1 MIRFGIVGFGLHAE
15 KRMMPAFALSKKC
28 KVTALSRR
36 TVEKAEQSSRQWKI
50 PLAFDSAAELARS
63 PKVDAVFV
71 TTPNN
76 GHLPD
81 VLAAVAAGKPVLC
94 EKPLAMNAAE
104 CRQMVETARK
114 AKVPLG
120 VAHVFRF
127 EESVLRLRERVAAGE
142 IGKPLFARSEFH
154 FFADASHPRLWL
166 HDLRVAGGGPIADIG
181 VHCVDSLRFVLQ
193 DEVVRVSTR
202 GAHDELSGEME
213 AAAALML
220 EFSRGT
226 LATALVSYRA
236 EYRTPF
242 EVIGP
247 TGTLGGDHFLNV
259 EQPIALELHRGG
271 KVVESETVSN
281 NLAYVRMVD
290 AFAEAMERKTEY
302 SIPGEE
308 GWQNQEILDA
318 AYRSMHSGKAEEVP
332 RVRRG

>member
-1 MIRFGIVGFGLHAE
+1 MVRFGIVGFGLHAE

-36 TVEKAEQSSRQWKI
+36 TMEKARASSQQWKV
-50 PLAFDSAAELARS
+50 PLAFDSAEKLAQS
-63 PKVDAVFV
+63 PEVDAVFV

-76 GHLPD
+76 GHLSD

-94 EKPLAMNAAE
+94 EKPLAMNSGE
-104 CRQMVETARK
+104 CRQMVEAARK
-114 AKVPLG
+114 AKVLFG

-127 EESVLRLRERVAAGE
+127 EQSVLRLRERVASEE

-154 FFADASHPRLWL
+154 FFADSTHPRLWL
-166 HDLRVAGGGPIADIG
+166 HDMKVAGGGPIADIG
-181 VHCVDSLRFVLQ
+181 VHCIDSLRFVLQ
-193 DEVVRVSTR
+193 DEVVRVSAR
-202 GAHDELSGEME
+202 GVQDALSGEME
-213 AAAALML
+213 AAAALTL

-226 LATALVSYRA
+226 TATALVSYRA

-247 TGTLGGDHFLNV
+247 TGVLGGEHFLNV
-259 EQPIALELHRGG
+259 EQPIALELRRGG
-271 KVVESETVSN
+271 KVVDSEIVSN
-281 NLAYVRMVD
+281 NLAYANMVD
-290 AFAEAMERKTEY
+290 AFAEAMENKTEY

-318 AYRSMHSGKAEEVP
+318 AYRSVRSGKAEEVP
-332 RVRRG
+332 RVTR